1 MTLICPGCAEHHGA
15 DERFCTSCGLPLVH
29 RDAALPPGNE
39 LRDKARKVRPGYS
52 EGPLTRVATARHQAE
67 AELLQG
73 LLLEEGIP
81 SLVRRSGGFDVP
93 DFLAAGPRDIVVAA
107 SGADAARELLGV
119 PAPLPFRPGTRPRW
133 VRVLA
138 IVLALVSILVIATFV
153 LGAALAQSA
162 QRRQPPPAAAAI
174 RQPSPAAAAIL

>member
-1 MTLICPGCAEHHGA
+1 MTLICPGCGEDRAAG
-15 DERFCTSCGLPLVH
+15 ERFCDACGLPLVH
-29 RDAALPPGNE
+29 GDAVLPPETE
-39 LRDKARKVRPGYS
+39 LREKARKVRPGYA

-81 SLVRRSGGFDVP
+81 SLVRRTGGFDVP

-107 SGADAARELLGV
+107 SGAEAARELLGV
-119 PAPLPFRPGTRPRW
+119 PAPLPFRPGTRPAW

-153 LGAALAQSA
+153 LGAAFAQGA
-162 QRRQPPPAAAAI
+162 QRR
-174 RQPSPAAAAIL
+174 PSPVAGAAL